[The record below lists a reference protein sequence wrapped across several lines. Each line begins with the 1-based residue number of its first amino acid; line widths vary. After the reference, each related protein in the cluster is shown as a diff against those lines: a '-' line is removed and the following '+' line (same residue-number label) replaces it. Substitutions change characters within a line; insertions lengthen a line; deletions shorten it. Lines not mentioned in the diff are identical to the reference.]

1 VNSASPKNQES
12 HAESSE
18 IETNMSLTLEDSL
31 QKKVILPKKTLWQ
44 IKQKL

>member
-1 VNSASPKNQES
+1 VNSASPKDQES

-18 IETNMSLTLEDSL
+18 IEMNMSLTLEDSL